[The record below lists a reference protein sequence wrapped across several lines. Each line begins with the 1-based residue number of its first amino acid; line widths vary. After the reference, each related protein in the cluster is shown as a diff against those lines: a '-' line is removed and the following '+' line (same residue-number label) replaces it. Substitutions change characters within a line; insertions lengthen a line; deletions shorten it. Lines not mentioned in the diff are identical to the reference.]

1 MGVNKQRIPG
11 SFSFTG
17 VLACLATFPPA
28 KKVRWLEKQL
38 LATFPPNMGLC
49 GSKHIIKWAPDDDDK
64 DTAWMEDYD
73 GMMQQMI
80 ASDASP
86 DQWELDLAQEGLMN
100 PTMKKKGDLKYGHT
114 KQQRVAAWFKF
125 KKAVHQ
131 LNGDRSEDLIRTLA
145 MTKLGAS
152 PYLQMR
158 AKQWMELLK
167 QQKLELEADMNNR
180 RANTEGDIQSSTGSK
195 YAAAMQIAANEEQ
208 ATN

>member
-1 MGVNKQRIPG
+1 
-11 SFSFTG
+11 
-17 VLACLATFPPA
+17 
-28 KKVRWLEKQL
+28 
-38 LATFPPNMGLC
+38 MGLC
-49 GSKHIIKWAPDDDDK
+49 GTKQSIKWAPDDDDK

-100 PTMKKKGDLKYGHT
+100 PIMDKKVDLT
-114 KQQRVAAWFKF
+114 AWFKF
-125 KKAVHQ
+125 KKAIHQ
-131 LNGDRSEDLIRTLA
+131 LKGDRSEDVIRTLA

-167 QQKLELEADMNNR
+167 QQKLELEADMKNR
-180 RANTEGDIQSSTGSK
+180 RANTEGDGQSTTGSK
-195 YAAAMQIAANEEQ
+195 YAAAMQIAANEEH
-208 ATN
+208 ATNKS

>member
-1 MGVNKQRIPG
+1 MDGRLRWDDATNDSKRCFTRSMGVRFSPG
-11 SFSFTG
+11 RFDESHY
-17 VLACLATFPPA
+17 
-28 KKVRWLEKQL
+28 E
-38 LATFPPNMGLC
+38 
-49 GSKHIIKWAPDDDDK
+49 
-64 DTAWMEDYD
+64 
-73 GMMQQMI
+73 
-80 ASDASP
+80 
-86 DQWELDLAQEGLMN
+86 
-100 PTMKKKGDLKYGHT
+100 KKGDLKYGHT